1 MGVPAYPRPCLFHQ
15 GPFPLG
21 FLPFGVGTASVYV
34 GQWVCALEVV
44 DLTFSP
50 SSEQV
55 PCAYARCGTN
65 TLSVCTRT
73 SLRPPRRNQG
83 NKKPRCSPRGHTSTS
98 GRAHGRQQQEPQP
111 TGEAVGHSHSPCPQ
125 RDAPPS
131 RPPAAGP
138 AASPPGHLPAQGSAA
153 GSGLGTSPLSSP
165 RGRPAPPRRAAG
177 GRRPPSQEGA
187 AEGPEPGAGV
197 TRPGR
202 LLLLPSLPFHLFP
215 SLPAR
220 SAAARPGSGPPPS
233 PVCLP

>member
-1 MGVPAYPRPCLFHQ
+1 M
-15 GPFPLG
+15 
-21 FLPFGVGTASVYV
+21 YV

-73 SLRPPRRNQG
+73 SLRPPRRNQR

-125 RDAPPS
+125 RDAP
-131 RPPAAGP
+131 RAA
-138 AASPPGHLPAQGSAA
+138 H
-153 GSGLGTSPLSSP
+153 
-165 RGRPAPPRRAAG
+165 PPRDRP
-177 GRRPPSQEGA
+177 RRPPVTSWRRTAPLAPSWERPRSAPRGAGPRRLAALPGA
-187 AEGPEPGAGV
+187 A
-197 TRPGR
+197 GR
-202 LLLLPSLPFHLFP
+202 HHRKGRRRG
-215 SLPAR
+215 R
-220 SAAARPGSGPPPS
+220 SQGRA
-233 PVCLP
+233 